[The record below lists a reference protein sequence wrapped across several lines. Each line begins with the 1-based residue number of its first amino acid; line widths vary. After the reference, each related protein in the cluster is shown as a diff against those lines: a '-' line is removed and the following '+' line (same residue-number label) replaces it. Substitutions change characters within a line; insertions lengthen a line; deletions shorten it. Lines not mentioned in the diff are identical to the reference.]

1 MNEQIQ
7 WLINEVLSLQ
17 AEVEE
22 LKIKVEKLET
32 DNEL

>member
-17 AEVEE
+17 TEVEE